1 MNAYVAAA
9 PPAPLSIFE
18 VVFPDKTN
26 HYETLFGGQVLQMMD
41 KAAFLVASR
50 HARRHVVTVAA
61 QDVRFSAPVR
71 VGTIIEVQ
79 GSLTGVGRSS
89 MEIETRLFAEETLT
103 SERTLCA
110 QGRFTLVALDQTGKP
125 VAVPALGGAT

>member
-1 MNAYVAAA
+1 MNALTTAA
-9 PPAPLSIFE
+9 PSAPLSIFE

-50 HARRHVVTVAA
+50 HARRRVVTVAA
-61 QDVRFSAPVR
+61 QDVHFNAPVK
-71 VGTIIEVQ
+71 VGNIIEVQ
-79 GSLTGVGRSS
+79 GALTNVGRSS

-110 QGRFTLVALDQTGKP
+110 QGRFTLVALDHTGKP
-125 VAVPALGGAT
+125 VAVPALGGVA